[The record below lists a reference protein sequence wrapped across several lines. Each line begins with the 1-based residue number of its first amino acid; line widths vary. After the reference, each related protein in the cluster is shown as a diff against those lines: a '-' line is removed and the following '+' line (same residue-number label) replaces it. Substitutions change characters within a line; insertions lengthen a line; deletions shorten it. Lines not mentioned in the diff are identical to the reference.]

1 MRVSNEEIDLLPLS
15 QYDGEISLISKAKEI
30 PAAIEEMSQCAVL
43 GFDTETRP
51 AFTRGCNYK
60 VALLQLSS
68 EHKTWL
74 FRLCKTGLTAEL
86 AQFLERTDIVK
97 PGLAIRDDL
106 RGLCR
111 LTKFTPGGFVD
122 LQTIAAQNGVEDMS
136 LKKMAAHVLGVRV
149 SKRQR
154 LTNWE
159 AETLTQGQMTYAATD
174 SWISLLIYNAFRAGV
189 TESPAVVAARQQIA
203 AKQQAETQAEKKEQE
218 QQ

>member
-1 MRVSNEEIDLLPLS
+1 MRVTNEEIDQLPLS
-15 QYDGEISLISKAKEI
+15 QYNGEIALIDH
-30 PAAIEEMSQCAVL
+30 PDQVDAAIEEMMRYKVL

-51 AFTRGCNYK
+51 AFTRGTNYR

-74 FRLCKTGLTAEL
+74 FRLCTIGLPESL
-86 AQFLERTDIVK
+86 ARFLENQDIVK

-106 RGLCR
+106 RGLR
-111 LTKFTPGGFVD
+111 KWRQFAPGGFVD
-122 LQTIAAQNGVEDMS
+122 MQTIAASRGVDDLS

-159 AETLTQGQMTYAATD
+159 SPTLTAGQMTYAATD
-174 SWISLLIYNAFRAGV
+174 SWISLLLWKAVVEDGI
-189 TESPAVVAARQQIA
+189 TDSPALADIR
-203 AKQQAETQAEKKEQE
+203 AKSSTTSEPQDKKEENE
-218 QQ
+218 Q

>member
-15 QYDGEISLISKAKEI
+15 QYDGEIAVITRAKDI
-30 PAAIEEMSQCAVL
+30 AAAIEEMSSCPAL

-68 EHKTWL
+68 ENKTWL
-74 FRLCKTGLTAEL
+74 FRLCKTGLPAEL
-86 AQFLERTDIVK
+86 ARFLERTDIVK

-111 LTKFTPGGFVD
+111 LTPFAPGGFVD
-122 LQTIAAQNGVEDMS
+122 LQTMAAKRGVEDMS

-174 SWISLLIYNAFRAGV
+174 SWISLQIYNALSSGV
-189 TESPAVVAARQQIA
+189 TESPAVLAARQQIA
-203 AKQQAETQAEKKEQE
+203 ARRGEETKTDKKEQR